1 MKQFIS
7 FVRKEF
13 YHIFR
18 DLRTMLILLGMPV
31 VQIILFGFAITTEVK
46 NVKVA
51 VLDFSKDVSTRQI
64 IDKLDA
70 SDYFNVNKILY
81 DNNEIEETLRKSSS
95 DLIIVF
101 EAGFDNNLRHTGK
114 ARVQLIAD
122 ATDPNN
128 ATILTSY
135 ASNIIADYQQSRIMQ
150 QQSPIQIIPQIK
162 LLYNAGMQ
170 SAYNFVPGVM
180 GLILMLICAM
190 MTSISI
196 VREKETGTMEV
207 LLVSPVRPLWM
218 IIAKMVPYFV
228 LSCVNLVTI
237 LLLSVYVL
245 HVPVAGSLFSLALLS
260 WIFIVVSLLLGLL
273 VSTIARTQV
282 EAMLFSG
289 MVLMMPTVLLSGM
302 IFPIE
307 NMPLPLQL
315 ISNVIPARWY
325 IVGIKKIMIDGK
337 EFFADDPNIAMKN
350 LPVNIID
357 KVRAYD
363 KQSDLARVTGIDDGE
378 EETVLDLSV
387 KPGMNKGWFGNADVA
402 AGTEDRYSGKVML
415 NRFIGENQFTVI
427 GSMNNVNDN
436 GYPGGGGGFRWGGQN
451 GLTSIKMG
459 GFNFSTQ
466 SEKLET
472 GGSVNYNYKDA
483 DIISKQASETFV
495 SSATSSFK
503 NAQNANRNKTTSLTA
518 DFRIEWKPDTM
529 TTVIFRPR
537 LTYGKNDNRSATN
550 SFTFSQDPEHTTDEI
565 LSAADNLSSLIP
577 EENIVNTIARNSLQ
591 KGDNFNVGGSAMV
604 NRRLGKPGRNITFR
618 GSYNY
623 TNSSSEQFSVSET
636 DYYQKTEEERLEI
649 LNRYI
654 STPTL
659 NYNYGAR
666 FTYSEPIFKGGFL
679 QFSYYFQYKRSKSDN
694 STYTMPNDWEI
705 AQGYGGDNVGVL
717 DEKNSK
723 SAQYTYYNHQAD
735 VSLRWIR
742 EKMSL
747 NAGVSFQPQKSKLSY
762 KKDQLDTV
770 AVRNVFNFTPT
781 FDFRYKFSKTSQL
794 RINYRGRSS
803 QPSMTDLLPIEDTTD
818 PLNIR
823 RGNPGLKPAFT
834 NSFMAFYNTFDT
846 EKQRGIMTH
855 FRFENVLNSISNRST
870 YDPQTGGT
878 VTMPENINGNWN
890 LFGILGSN
898 TALRNKK
905 YTINTFTMARYNN
918 IVSYMSDAQAEN
930 VSDKNKTRQLSLS
943 ERLRGTYRNDWW
955 EFSLNGSLA
964 YTHSR
969 NSFKEENNM
978 DTYQFSYGASTN
990 VRLPWNMSIATD
1002 ISQNSRRGY
1011 ADASMNRDEL
1021 IWNAQLSQDFLKGN
1035 VATVS
1040 IQFYDILRNQSN
1052 ISRVIS
1058 AAMRSDT
1065 EYNAIYSYC
1074 MVHFIYRLNL
1084 FGGKGA
1090 GPRMGGP
1097 GRGPGFGPGPG
1108 HGPRRF

>member
-1 MKQFIS
+1 M
-7 FVRKEF
+7 
-13 YHIFR
+13 
-18 DLRTMLILLGMPV
+18 
-31 VQIILFGFAITTEVK
+31 
-46 NVKVA
+46 
-51 VLDFSKDVSTRQI
+51 
-64 IDKLDA
+64 
-70 SDYFNVNKILY
+70 
-81 DNNEIEETLRKSSS
+81 EEK
-95 DLIIVF
+95 
-101 EAGFDNNLRHTGK
+101 GK
-114 ARVQLIAD
+114 AMKR
-122 ATDPNN
+122 
-128 ATILTSY
+128 
-135 ASNIIADYQQSRIMQ
+135 
-150 QQSPIQIIPQIK
+150 
-162 LLYNAGMQ
+162 
-170 SAYNFVPGVM
+170 F
-180 GLILMLICAM
+180 
-190 MTSISI
+190 
-196 VREKETGTMEV
+196 
-207 LLVSPVRPLWM
+207 
-218 IIAKMVPYFV
+218 
-228 LSCVNLVTI
+228 
-237 LLLSVYVL
+237 
-245 HVPVAGSLFSLALLS
+245 
-260 WIFIVVSLLLGLL
+260 LLGLL
-273 VSTIARTQV
+273 LMVGVAISAFAQSGGSRGSVS
-282 EAMLFSG
+282 G
-289 MVLMMPTVLLSGM
+289 TVIDKGDNSPVIQATVQLLSVKDSSMVVGNVTDLNGHFSLSVRPGKYLLK
-302 IFPIE
+302 ISYIGYSPYFKQVVLSR
-307 NMPLPLQL
+307 NNLRANVGKVPLEADAIMLAEAVVVAEAPEVTAAEDTLVYNSSAYRVPEGSAL
-315 ISNVIPARWY
+315 EELVKKLPGAEVDESGKITIN
-325 IVGIKKIMIDGK
+325 GKEIKKIMIDGK

-387 KPGMNKGWFGNADVA
+387 KPGMNKGWFGNVDLA
-402 AGTEDRYSGKVML
+402 AGTKDRYSGKVML
-415 NRFIGENQFTVI
+415 NRFVGNNQFTVI

-495 SSATSSFK
+495 SSASSSFK
-503 NAQNANRNKTTSLTA
+503 NALTSNRNKTTSLTA

-529 TTVIFRPR
+529 TTVIVRPR
-537 LTYGKNDNRSATN
+537 LTYGKDNNGSGTH
-550 SFTFSQDPEHTTDEI
+550 SYTFNQDPGYSTDEI
-565 LSAADNLSSLIP
+565 LNAGDNLSDLIP
-577 EENIVNTIARNSLQ
+577 EENIVNTILRNSLQ
-591 KGDNFNVGGSAMV
+591 KGSDFNVGGSAMI
-604 NRRLGKPGRNITFR
+604 NRRLGKAGRNITFR
-618 GSYNY
+618 GTYNY
-623 TNSSSEQFSVSET
+623 TNSSSEQFSESKT
-636 DYYQKTEEERLEI
+636 DYFQKTEADLTGKDLEEI

-654 STPTL
+654 TTPTL

-679 QFSYYFQYKRSKSDN
+679 QFSYNFQYKRSKSDN
-694 STYTMPNDWEI
+694 STYTMPEDWVI
-705 AQGYGGDNVGVL
+705 SQGFGGDYMGEL
-717 DEKNSK
+717 DTQNSK

-735 VSLRWIR
+735 ISLRWIR
-742 EKMSL
+742 EKMRL
-747 NAGVSFQPQKSKLSY
+747 NVGASFQPQKSKLTY
-762 KKDQLDTV
+762 KKDQLDT
-770 AVRNVFNFTPT
+770 ATVRRVFNFTPT
-781 FDFRYKFSKTSQL
+781 FDFRYNFSKTSQL

-834 NSFMAFYNTFDT
+834 NTFMAFYNTFNT
-846 EKQRGIMTH
+846 KTQRGIMTH
-855 FRFENVLNSISNRST
+855 FRFENVMNSISNRSI
-870 YDPQTGGT
+870 YDQSTGGT
-878 VTMPENINGNWN
+878 ITQPDNINGNWN

-918 IVSYMSDAQAEN
+918 IVSYMSDMQSQGL
-930 VSDKNKTRQLSLS
+930 SDKNKTRQLSLS

-990 VRLPWNMSIATD
+990 VRLPWNMSLATD

-1021 IWNAQLSQDFLKGN
+1021 IWNAQISQDFLKGN
-1035 VATVS
+1035 AATVS

-1074 MVHFIYRLNL
+1074 MIHFIYRLNL

-1097 GRGPGFGPGPG
+1097 GGPGFGPGGG

>member
-1 MKQFIS
+1 M
-7 FVRKEF
+7 E
-13 YHIFR
+13 
-18 DLRTMLILLGMPV
+18 
-31 VQIILFGFAITTEVK
+31 
-46 NVKVA
+46 
-51 VLDFSKDVSTRQI
+51 
-64 IDKLDA
+64 
-70 SDYFNVNKILY
+70 
-81 DNNEIEETLRKSSS
+81 
-95 DLIIVF
+95 
-101 EAGFDNNLRHTGK
+101 
-114 ARVQLIAD
+114 
-122 ATDPNN
+122 
-128 ATILTSY
+128 
-135 ASNIIADYQQSRIMQ
+135 
-150 QQSPIQIIPQIK
+150 
-162 LLYNAGMQ
+162 
-170 SAYNFVPGVM
+170 
-180 GLILMLICAM
+180 
-190 MTSISI
+190 
-196 VREKETGTMEV
+196 EKEKAMK
-207 LLVSPVRPLWM
+207 R
-218 IIAKMVPYFV
+218 F
-228 LSCVNLVTI
+228 
-237 LLLSVYVL
+237 
-245 HVPVAGSLFSLALLS
+245 
-260 WIFIVVSLLLGLL
+260 LLGLL
-273 VSTIARTQV
+273 LMVGVAISAFAQSGGSRGSVS
-282 EAMLFSG
+282 G
-289 MVLMMPTVLLSGM
+289 TVIDKGDNSPVIQATVQLLSVKDSSMVVGNVTDLNGHFSLSVRPGKYLLKISYIGYSPYFKQIVLSRNNLRANVGKVPLEADAIM
-302 IFPIE
+302 LAEAVVVAEAPEVTAAEDTLVYNSSAYRVPEGSALEELVKKLPGAEVDE
-307 NMPLPLQL
+307 NGK
-315 ISNVIPARWY
+315 ITIN
-325 IVGIKKIMIDGK
+325 GKEIKKIMIDGK

-387 KPGMNKGWFGNADVA
+387 KPGMNKGWFGNVDLA
-402 AGTEDRYSGKVML
+402 AGTKDRYSGKVML
-415 NRFIGENQFTVI
+415 NRFVGNNQFTVI

-495 SSATSSFK
+495 SSASSSFK
-503 NAQNANRNKTTSLTA
+503 NALTSNRNKTTSLTA

-529 TTVIFRPR
+529 TTVIVRPR
-537 LTYGKNDNRSATN
+537 LTYGKDNNGSGTH
-550 SFTFSQDPEHTTDEI
+550 SYTFNQDPGYSTDEI
-565 LSAADNLSSLIP
+565 LNAGDNLSDLIP
-577 EENIVNTIARNSLQ
+577 EENIVNTILRNSLQ
-591 KGDNFNVGGSAMV
+591 KGSDFNVGGSAMI
-604 NRRLGKPGRNITFR
+604 NRRLGKAGRNITFR
-618 GSYNY
+618 GTYNY
-623 TNSSSEQFSVSET
+623 TNSSSEQFSESKTE
-636 DYYQKTEEERLEI
+636 YFQKTEADLTEADLQEI

-654 STPTL
+654 TTPTL

-679 QFSYYFQYKRSKSDN
+679 QFSYNFQYKRSKSDN
-694 STYTMPNDWEI
+694 STYTMPEDWVI
-705 AQGYGGDNVGVL
+705 SQGFGGDYMGEL
-717 DEKNSK
+717 DTQNSK

-735 VSLRWIR
+735 ISLRWIR
-742 EKMSL
+742 EKMRL
-747 NAGVSFQPQKSKLSY
+747 NVGASFQPQKSKLTY
-762 KKDQLDTV
+762 KKDQLDT
-770 AVRNVFNFTPT
+770 ATVRRVFNFTPT
-781 FDFRYKFSKTSQL
+781 FDFRYNFSKTSQL
-794 RINYRGRSS
+794 RITYRGRSS
-803 QPSMTDLLPIEDTTD
+803 QPSMTDLLPVEDTTD

-834 NSFMAFYNTFDT
+834 NTFMAFYNTFNT
-846 EKQRGIMTH
+846 KTQRGIMTH
-855 FRFENVLNSISNRST
+855 FRFENVMNSISNRSV
-870 YDPQTGGT
+870 YDQSTGGT
-878 VTMPENINGNWN
+878 ITQPDNINGNWN

-918 IVSYMSDAQAEN
+918 IVSYMSDMQSQGL
-930 VSDKNKTRQLSLS
+930 SDKNKTRQLSLS

-990 VRLPWNMSIATD
+990 VRLPWNMSLATD

-1021 IWNAQLSQDFLKGN
+1021 IWNAQISQDFLKGN
-1035 VATVS
+1035 AATVS

-1074 MVHFIYRLNL
+1074 MIHFIYRLNL

-1097 GRGPGFGPGPG
+1097 GFGPG
-1108 HGPRRF
+1108 HGPGPRRF

>member
-1 MKQFIS
+1 MKRF
-7 FVRKEF
+7 
-13 YHIFR
+13 
-18 DLRTMLILLGMPV
+18 
-31 VQIILFGFAITTEVK
+31 
-46 NVKVA
+46 
-51 VLDFSKDVSTRQI
+51 
-64 IDKLDA
+64 
-70 SDYFNVNKILY
+70 
-81 DNNEIEETLRKSSS
+81 
-95 DLIIVF
+95 
-101 EAGFDNNLRHTGK
+101 
-114 ARVQLIAD
+114 
-122 ATDPNN
+122 
-128 ATILTSY
+128 
-135 ASNIIADYQQSRIMQ
+135 
-150 QQSPIQIIPQIK
+150 
-162 LLYNAGMQ
+162 
-170 SAYNFVPGVM
+170 
-180 GLILMLICAM
+180 
-190 MTSISI
+190 
-196 VREKETGTMEV
+196 
-207 LLVSPVRPLWM
+207 
-218 IIAKMVPYFV
+218 
-228 LSCVNLVTI
+228 
-237 LLLSVYVL
+237 
-245 HVPVAGSLFSLALLS
+245 
-260 WIFIVVSLLLGLL
+260 LLGLL
-273 VSTIARTQV
+273 LMVGVAISAFAQSGGSRGSVS
-282 EAMLFSG
+282 G
-289 MVLMMPTVLLSGM
+289 TVIDKGDNSPVIQATVQLLSVKDSSMVVGNVTDLNGHFSLSVRPGKYLLK
-302 IFPIE
+302 ISYIGYSPYFKQVVLSR
-307 NMPLPLQL
+307 NNLRANVGKVPLEADAIMLAEAVVVAEAPEVTAAEDTLVYNSSAYRVPEGSAL
-315 ISNVIPARWY
+315 EELVKKLPGAEVDESGKITIN
-325 IVGIKKIMIDGK
+325 GKEIKKIMIDGK

-387 KPGMNKGWFGNADVA
+387 KPGMNKGWFGNVDLA
-402 AGTEDRYSGKVML
+402 AGTKDRYSGKVML
-415 NRFIGENQFTVI
+415 NRFVGNNQFTVI

-495 SSATSSFK
+495 SSASSSFK
-503 NAQNANRNKTTSLTA
+503 NALTSNRNKTTSLTA

-529 TTVIFRPR
+529 TTVIVRPR
-537 LTYGKNDNRSATN
+537 LTYGKDNNGSGTH
-550 SFTFSQDPEHTTDEI
+550 SYTFNQDPGYSTDEI
-565 LSAADNLSSLIP
+565 LNAGDNLSDLIP
-577 EENIVNTIARNSLQ
+577 EENIVNTILRNSLQ
-591 KGDNFNVGGSAMV
+591 KGSDFNVGGSAMI
-604 NRRLGKPGRNITFR
+604 NRRLGKAGRNITFR
-618 GSYNY
+618 GTYNY
-623 TNSSSEQFSVSET
+623 TNSSSEQFSESKT
-636 DYYQKTEEERLEI
+636 DYFQKTEADLTEKDLEEV

-654 STPTL
+654 TTPTL

-679 QFSYYFQYKRSKSDN
+679 QFSYNFQYKRSKSDN
-694 STYTMPNDWEI
+694 STYTMPEDWVI
-705 AQGYGGDNVGVL
+705 SQGFGGDYMGEL
-717 DEKNSK
+717 DTQNSK

-735 VSLRWIR
+735 ISLRWIR
-742 EKMSL
+742 EKMRL
-747 NAGVSFQPQKSKLSY
+747 NVGASFQPQKSKLTY
-762 KKDQLDTV
+762 KKDQLDT
-770 AVRNVFNFTPT
+770 ATVRRVFNFTPT
-781 FDFRYKFSKTSQL
+781 FDFRYNFSKTSQL

-834 NSFMAFYNTFDT
+834 NTFMAFYNTFNT
-846 EKQRGIMTH
+846 KTQRGIMTH
-855 FRFENVLNSISNRST
+855 FRFENVMNSISNRSI
-870 YDPQTGGT
+870 YDQSTGGT
-878 VTMPENINGNWN
+878 ITQPDNINGNWN

-918 IVSYMSDAQAEN
+918 IVSYMSDMQSQGL
-930 VSDKNKTRQLSLS
+930 SDKNKTRQLSLS

-990 VRLPWNMSIATD
+990 VRLPWNMSLATD

-1021 IWNAQLSQDFLKGN
+1021 IWNAQISQDFLKGN
-1035 VATVS
+1035 AATVS

-1074 MVHFIYRLNL
+1074 MIHFIYRLNL

-1097 GRGPGFGPGPG
+1097 GGPGFGPGGG

>member
-1 MKQFIS
+1 M
-7 FVRKEF
+7 E
-13 YHIFR
+13 
-18 DLRTMLILLGMPV
+18 
-31 VQIILFGFAITTEVK
+31 
-46 NVKVA
+46 
-51 VLDFSKDVSTRQI
+51 
-64 IDKLDA
+64 
-70 SDYFNVNKILY
+70 
-81 DNNEIEETLRKSSS
+81 
-95 DLIIVF
+95 
-101 EAGFDNNLRHTGK
+101 
-114 ARVQLIAD
+114 
-122 ATDPNN
+122 
-128 ATILTSY
+128 
-135 ASNIIADYQQSRIMQ
+135 
-150 QQSPIQIIPQIK
+150 
-162 LLYNAGMQ
+162 
-170 SAYNFVPGVM
+170 
-180 GLILMLICAM
+180 
-190 MTSISI
+190 
-196 VREKETGTMEV
+196 EKEKAMK
-207 LLVSPVRPLWM
+207 R
-218 IIAKMVPYFV
+218 F
-228 LSCVNLVTI
+228 
-237 LLLSVYVL
+237 
-245 HVPVAGSLFSLALLS
+245 
-260 WIFIVVSLLLGLL
+260 LLGLL
-273 VSTIARTQV
+273 LMVGVAISAFAQSGGSRGSVS
-282 EAMLFSG
+282 G
-289 MVLMMPTVLLSGM
+289 TVIDKGDNSPVIQATVQLLSVKDSSMVVGNVTDLNGHFSLSVRPGKYLLKISYIGYSPYFKQVVLSRNNLRANVGKVPLEADAIM
-302 IFPIE
+302 LAEAVVVAEAPEVTAAEDTLVYNSSAYRVPEGSALEELVKKLPGAEVDE
-307 NMPLPLQL
+307 NGK
-315 ISNVIPARWY
+315 ITIN
-325 IVGIKKIMIDGK
+325 GKEIKKIMIDGK

-387 KPGMNKGWFGNADVA
+387 KPGMNKGWFGNVDLA
-402 AGTEDRYSGKVML
+402 AGTKDRYSGKIML
-415 NRFIGENQFTVI
+415 NRFVGNNQFTVI

-495 SSATSSFK
+495 SSASSSFK
-503 NAQNANRNKTTSLTA
+503 NALTSNRNKTTSLTA

-529 TTVIFRPR
+529 TTVIVRPR
-537 LTYGKNDNRSATN
+537 LTYGKDNNGSGTH
-550 SFTFSQDPEHTTDEI
+550 SYTFNQDPGYSTDEI
-565 LSAADNLSSLIP
+565 LNAGDNLSELIP
-577 EENIVNTIARNSLQ
+577 EENIVNTILRNSLQ
-591 KGDNFNVGGSAMV
+591 KGSDFNVGGSAMI
-604 NRRLGKPGRNITFR
+604 NRRLGKAGRNITFR
-618 GSYNY
+618 GTYNY
-623 TNSSSEQFSVSET
+623 TNSSSEQFSESKTE
-636 DYYQKTEEERLEI
+636 YFQKTEADLTEADLQEI

-654 STPTL
+654 TTPTL

-679 QFSYYFQYKRSKSDN
+679 QFSYNFQYKRSKSDN
-694 STYTMPNDWEI
+694 STYTMPEDWVI
-705 AQGYGGDNVGVL
+705 SQGFGGDYMGEL
-717 DEKNSK
+717 DTQNSK

-735 VSLRWIR
+735 ISLRWIR
-742 EKMSL
+742 EKMRL
-747 NAGVSFQPQKSKLSY
+747 NVGASFQPQKSKLTY
-762 KKDQLDTV
+762 KKDQLDT
-770 AVRNVFNFTPT
+770 ATVRRVFNFTPT
-781 FDFRYKFSKTSQL
+781 FDFRYNFSKTSQL

-803 QPSMTDLLPIEDTTD
+803 QPSMTDLLPVEDTTD

-834 NSFMAFYNTFDT
+834 NTFMAFYNTFNT
-846 EKQRGIMTH
+846 KTQRGIMTH
-855 FRFENVLNSISNRST
+855 FRFENVMNSISNRSV
-870 YDPQTGGT
+870 YDQSTGGT
-878 VTMPENINGNWN
+878 ITQPGNINGNWN

-918 IVSYMSDAQAEN
+918 IVSYMSDMQSQGL
-930 VSDKNKTRQLSLS
+930 SDKNKTRQLSLS

-990 VRLPWNMSIATD
+990 VRLPWNMSLATD

-1021 IWNAQLSQDFLKGN
+1021 IWNAQISQDFLKGN
-1035 VATVS
+1035 AATVS

-1074 MVHFIYRLNL
+1074 MIHFIYRLNL

-1097 GRGPGFGPGPG
+1097 GFGPG
-1108 HGPRRF
+1108 HGPGPRRF